1 MTMHSVEKVTAE
13 HLKRDAYLYV
23 RQSTLKQVIEN
34 TESTKR
40 QYALRS
46 RAVALGWAQEQVV
59 VIDSDLG
66 ESAAPGAADRAGFE
80 RLMTDVSM
88 GRAGLVMGLEVSR
101 LARSCSAWHRLLE
114 ICALTHTL
122 VLDQDGLYDV
132 GHINDRLLLGL
143 KAAMSEAELHMIR
156 ERMRGGVLSKA
167 ARGEL
172 RLPLPV
178 GLVYDEQNRV
188 VLDPDKQVRETLHL
202 FFNTFRRQGSA
213 YKTAK
218 YFFEQRLKFP
228 KRSRCHPN
236 KGELMW
242 QTLNL
247 GQVTEALHNPRYA
260 GAYVFGRSRVTTRP
274 DGTTVTRNLPIE
286 QWHTLLENAHAG
298 YITWDEYKRNRRQL
312 EANKRGPIGKTG
324 GPPREGV
331 ALLQGLVVCGL
342 CGQRM
347 SVCYGSRRGV
357 PFPRY
362 VCAGQS
368 KGIAAPQCQTV
379 SGQTIDEAVGTLLLE
394 AITPVALEVSLAVQE
409 QVHQR
414 FEEADKLR
422 LRQVQRARYEVDLAK
437 RRYMQVDPA
446 NRLVADELEAEWN
459 RTLRSLREAE
469 EECERQRERDRVV
482 IDQEKREKI
491 LSLSRDFPALWRN
504 PKTPQRE
511 RKRMARLLIEDVT
524 LVKNAEFRVGV
535 RFKGGA
541 TRLVTLPRPIQSCER
556 WKTDNEVIAQVDRLL
571 DDHTYAEI
579 AAILNEKGYV
589 SGKGRIFNSRRVG
602 VIRRAYDLR
611 DRYTRLHAQGCLSVK
626 DVATKLGICVKV
638 VQNRRANGTLPV
650 GHRKLND
657 QGGWMYE
664 DPDTGKDPKTA
675 EMPVRT
681 IEV

>member
-156 ERMRGGVLSKA
+156 
-167 ARGEL
+167 
-172 RLPLPV
+172 
-178 GLVYDEQNRV
+178 
-188 VLDPDKQVRETLHL
+188 
-202 FFNTFRRQGSA
+202 
-213 YKTAK
+213 
-218 YFFEQRLKFP
+218 
-228 KRSRCHPN
+228 
-236 KGELMW
+236 
-242 QTLNL
+242 
-247 GQVTEALHNPRYA
+247 
-260 GAYVFGRSRVTTRP
+260 
-274 DGTTVTRNLPIE
+274 
-286 QWHTLLENAHAG
+286 
-298 YITWDEYKRNRRQL
+298 
-312 EANKRGPIGKTG
+312 
-324 GPPREGV
+324 
-331 ALLQGLVVCGL
+331 
-342 CGQRM
+342 
-347 SVCYGSRRGV
+347 
-357 PFPRY
+357 
-362 VCAGQS
+362 
-368 KGIAAPQCQTV
+368 
-379 SGQTIDEAVGTLLLE
+379 
-394 AITPVALEVSLAVQE
+394 
-409 QVHQR
+409 
-414 FEEADKLR
+414 
-422 LRQVQRARYEVDLAK
+422 
-437 RRYMQVDPA
+437 
-446 NRLVADELEAEWN
+446 
-459 RTLRSLREAE
+459 
-469 EECERQRERDRVV
+469 ERQRERDRVV